1 MSPAAAMEA
10 ALPEV
15 RGRLA
20 AGRPMSELTWMRVG
34 GPADWLFRPADE
46 ADLAAFLAALDPRIP
61 VFPLGAGSNLIVRD
75 GGMRGVVI
83 RLGRE
88 FGAVRVDGARVAAA
102 AAAPDARVA
111 AEAAAAGID
120 LTFLRT
126 IPGCIGGA
134 ARMNAGCYGTSFA
147 DAFVSARAVTREG
160 RIAEL
165 GPEDMEFGYRR
176 TGLPA
181 DWVIVEAVLEG
192 PRADPAALNDRMR
205 AQLRARAEAQPSG
218 ERCAGSAFR
227 NPSGRSSAGAAG
239 ESHDLAAWKL
249 VDGAGMRGAWL
260 GGAQVSEKHPNFL
273 LNAADATADDLER
286 LGEKMRKKVLQTSGI
301 TLEWEI
307 MRVGEPTR

>member
-1 MSPAAAMEA
+1 MSPAAAMDA
-10 ALPEV
+10 ALPAV

-46 ADLAAFLAALDPRIP
+46 ADLAAFLAALDPQIP
-61 VFPLGAGSNLIVRD
+61 VFPVGAGSNLIVRD
-75 GGMRGVVI
+75 GGLRGVVV

-88 FGAVRVDGARVAAA
+88 FGAVRVERGRVAAG

-134 ARMNAGCYGTSFA
+134 ARMNAGCYGASFA

-160 RIAEL
+160 RAVEL
-165 GPEDMEFGYRR
+165 GRADMDFGYRR
-176 TGLPA
+176 SGLPG

-192 PRADPAALNDRMR
+192 PSADPAALKDRMR
-205 AQLRARAEAQPSG
+205 TQLKARAEAQPTG

-227 NPSGRSSAGAAG
+227 NPSGSSSAGVEG
-239 ESHDLAAWKL
+239 EAHDLKAWKL
-249 VDGAGMRGAWL
+249 VDGAGMRGARL

-286 LGEKMRKKVLQTSGI
+286 LGEKVRKKVLQTSGI
-301 TLEWEI
+301 SLEWEI
-307 MRVGEPTR
+307 MRVGEPAR